1 VGGPDR
7 WVEPV
12 TLEGRTIRLEPLATG
27 HIEGLVE
34 VGLDPVLWRW
44 TLSMIA
50 TPDDMRGYLEV
61 ALAER
66 AAGRAMPFATV
77 ERASGRPVGSTR
89 YLAIEPTHRRLEIGY
104 TWVAPGWQRT
114 SVNSEAKLLLLGHA
128 FDRLGAIRVEF
139 KTDSLNVQSRQAL
152 LGIGATEEGTLR
164 NHMISQGDRRR
175 HSVYFSVIVEEW
187 PRVRDHLRARLAR
200 GAPANSG

>member
-1 VGGPDR
+1 MGGPDR

-12 TLEGRTIRLEPLATG
+12 SLEGRTIRLEPLATG
-27 HIEGLVE
+27 HIGGLVE
-34 VGLDPVLWRW
+34 VGLDPALWRW

-66 AAGRAMPFATV
+66 AAGRAMPFAIV

-89 YLAIEPTHRRLEIGY
+89 YLAIEPHHRRLEIGY

-200 GAPANSG
+200 GAPATSG

>member
-27 HIEGLVE
+27 HIGGLVE
-34 VGLDPVLWRW
+34 VGLDPALWRW

-66 AAGRAMPFATV
+66 AAGRAMPFAIV
-77 ERASGRPVGSTR
+77 ERASGRPVGGTR
-89 YLAIEPTHRRLEIGY
+89 YLAIEPHHRRLEIGY

-200 GAPANSG
+200 GAPATSG